1 MLATAIKY
9 LHFSYLLKGEIV
21 LKIPWGKLTSA
32 PICIH
37 VRDISLL
44 IVPAELDGANED
56 GEREAKKL
64 KLARIE
70 AAKMREAERSNRS
83 LIVLFLFNVNNGFL
97 GCSSRSAAE
106 E

>member
-1 MLATAIKY
+1 
-9 LHFSYLLKGEIV
+9 

-37 VRDISLL
+37 VRDISVL

-56 GEREAKKL
+56 GEREAKKR

-83 LIVLFLFNVNNGFL
+83 FIVLFLFSVINVFL
-97 GCSSRSAAE
+97 GCSFRSVAE